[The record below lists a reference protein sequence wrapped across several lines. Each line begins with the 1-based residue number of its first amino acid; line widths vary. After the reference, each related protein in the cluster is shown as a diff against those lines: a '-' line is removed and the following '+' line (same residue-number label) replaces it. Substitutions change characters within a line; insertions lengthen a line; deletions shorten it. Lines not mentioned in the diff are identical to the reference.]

1 MLRPTFFLKGI
12 AWPSLFFILL
22 TQLIIT
28 ITGFLNLHCFVLDFT
43 LFEQLDFFFE
53 NEKFGYT
60 FNLALFGYDL
70 GYLLNASRAELE
82 QFFPNFATVIYVT
95 GWLIRYVIPFALI
108 VLCLMVLRKMV
119 VAVIN
124 KQSNSLSLYSLPMT
138 LITTLAGSLIAYY
151 FVCPHNSQPVEFQI
165 LLARLFLVINVFVA
179 AVFVIVYR
187 LRVIEKIKTFLFAA
201 TLPYSLAITRIL
213 FFAYSVFIYLTVFR
227 FGKGPSFGQLD
238 KVALPGIGWL
248 IEIIPVNAELYAWF
262 CYIGAGASLMVM
274 LGFRTRFFMILNSIV
289 IFYVVASPNFF
300 GKLWH
305 EQIVIWISWIFM
317 FSPCFDVLSMDALRQ
332 PKKKIV
338 EDSKYGFHLKL
349 IWLHFGHIYFFAGF
363 YKLWIGGFDWALS
376 DSIVHLVQI
385 EWFENYDVA
394 SSWRVDRFPTL
405 LKLGGLAVIFF
416 EMFYMLL
423 LFGKRTR
430 WISVL
435 GGLTMHNLIA
445 KVMYISFFWL
455 LQAFYI
461 VFIPW
466 NWLLLKVGLVKRNLS
481 LNHKPPSFYSASILI
496 PTLIL
501 VCNIIC
507 GIFRI
512 DSYPFSV
519 YPVYCD
525 ILPKTVKYFDYR
537 IQDDCCTEIDFR
549 EEGAKA
555 KFRWE
560 DFSRQE
566 YEMIR
571 QWNQSNLLDTAGV
584 KKMWKRWQLG
594 VPTLQ
599 EVDFVE
605 VYVVERHLSPEMSS
619 EFVSEKYLMKIVQ

>member
-1 MLRPTFFLKGI
+1 MVFWYVQPFIIDWSFFGFERVFYENKIYGSDILIRVAGFDLTYIFSAPASELREFYPSFYWAVYMVGLGLRYGVPLAAALCPLKWIRTKNRFGRFL
-12 AWPSLFFILL
+12 
-22 TQLIIT
+22 
-28 ITGFLNLHCFVLDFT
+28 LDFG
-43 LFEQLDFFFE
+43 DFRIGRF
-53 NEKFGYT
+53 
-60 FNLALFGYDL
+60 
-70 GYLLNASRAELE
+70 
-82 QFFPNFATVIYVT
+82 
-95 GWLIRYVIPFALI
+95 I
-108 VLCLMVLRKMV
+108 VLSLLVQLGFYFF
-119 VAVIN
+119 VA
-124 KQSNSLSLYSLPMT
+124 KY
-138 LITTLAGSLIAYY
+138 
-151 FVCPHNSQPVEFQI
+151 NSQPVEFQI
-165 LLARLFLVINVFVA
+165 RLARIFLGMNMLTIGLYAFQKRHEL
-179 AVFVIVYR
+179 Y
-187 LRVIEKIKTFLFAA
+187 EKFKRFLFEPA
-201 TLPYSLAITRIL
+201 LPYTLAITRIL
-213 FFAYSVFIYLTVFR
+213 FFSYATFLYLILFR
-227 FGKGPSFGQLD
+227 IGHGSNLGVLD

-248 IEIIPVNAELYAWF
+248 IEVIPVNSQIYTWF
-262 CYIGAGASLMVM
+262 CFAGAFVS
-274 LGFRTRFFMILNSIV
+274 FMIVIGYKTRLFLVLNTII
-289 IFYVVASPNFF
+289 IFYVVAAPNFF

-305 EQIVIWISWIFM
+305 EQLIIWISWIIA
-317 FSPCFDVLSMDALRQ
+317 FSPCADVLSVDSLRKPKSKALAD
-332 PKKKIV
+332 P
-338 EDSKYGFHLKL
+338 KYGVHLKL

-394 SSWRVDRFPTL
+394 SFWRVDKFPTL
-405 LKLGGLAVIFF
+405 LKLGGLTVMFF

-435 GGLTMHNLIA
+435 GGLTMHNLLA

-455 LQAFYI
+455 LQALYI

-466 NWLLLKVGLVKRNLS
+466 NWILLKVGLVKRNLS

-496 PTLIL
+496 PGLIL

-599 EVDFVE
+599 EVDSVE